1 MPRASIAT
9 GLLVAFLLRAPGAQ
23 GQKATEQ
30 FIPIGQSPGLS
41 NVFTDLAAIAEV
53 DADARTITL
62 PVAGGRRVK
71 VTEGTT
77 IWLDRSKYRQS
88 NVVGGFEDLRVG
100 LQVEVKYEDSQRRE
114 MAEWIKVAL
123 EPGN

>member
-1 MPRASIAT
+1 MPRGSIAIAA
-9 GLLVAFLLRAPGAQ
+9 LFAFLLSAPGAQ
-23 GQKATEQ
+23 SQKSTEQ

-41 NVFTDLAAIAEV
+41 TVLTDIAAIAEV

-62 PVAGGRRVK
+62 SVAGGRRVK

-77 IWLDRSKYRQS
+77 IWLDRSKIRQS

-100 LQVEVKYEDSQRRE
+100 LQVEVNYEDSQRRE

-123 EPGN
+123 EPAN

>member
-1 MPRASIAT
+1 MPRGSIAIAA
-9 GLLVAFLLRAPGAQ
+9 LVAFLLSAPGAQ

-41 NVFTDLAAIAEV
+41 NVYTDLAAIAEV

-62 PVAGGRRVK
+62 PLAGGRRVK

-77 IWLDRSKYRQS
+77 IWLDRSKNRQS

-114 MAEWIKVAL
+114 MAEWIKVAP
-123 EPGN
+123 EPAN